1 MKKLSALLFFMFLSV
16 AIFAQSN
23 SNRQTT
29 TIFPQNG
36 KYEIITSSLAFRYT
50 FLLNRENGDTWQLV
64 STSTGYMW
72 QKIYKNKNSLDK
84 VPENFKG
91 AVYQITMSGMAA
103 KGMYLTN
110 TLTGA
115 TWTLYSDSDTGE
127 LFWGIID
134 FPE

>member
-1 MKKLSALLFFMFLSV
+1 MKKLSALLFFMFFSV
-16 AIFAQSN
+16 VIFAQSN

-29 TIFPQNG
+29 TTFPQNG

-64 STSTGYMW
+64 STSNGYEW
-72 QKIYKNKNSLDK
+72 QKIYKNTNPLDK
-84 VPENFKG
+84 VSENFKG
-91 AVYQITMSGMAA
+91 AVYQITMSGVVA

-115 TWTLYSDSDTGE
+115 TWTLYSDTNTGK

>member
-1 MKKLSALLFFMFLSV
+1 MKKLSVLLFFLFFS
-16 AIFAQSN
+16 ITTFAQSN
-23 SNRQTT
+23 SNRQTAT
-29 TIFPQNG
+29 TFPQNG

-64 STSTGYMW
+64 STRTGYAW
-72 QKIYKNKNSLDK
+72 QKIYRNKNPLDK
-84 VPENFKG
+84 VPESYKG
-91 AVYQITMSGMAA
+91 AVYQITMSGMAT

-115 TWTLYSDSDTGE
+115 TWTLYSDTDTSE
-127 LFWGIID
+127 LFWGTID